1 MVSARGRWASPP
13 WGPPWCLPGV
23 LRATEGRG
31 RRAAPRPG
39 VGVTVVSGGGSRL
52 WRGVL
57 AAASGPGG
65 PGRWR
70 GWPELPTAGAG
81 GGGAGGRDLRA
92 APQGPRVTPTPALD
106 TQAGRSLLGGAPE
119 AAGCR
124 AGQGSGT
131 PVTLCT
137 CHSPGQGQPAQCA
150 LACLE
155 PLWTGLVCPQSLSPS
170 SEVTAPPPQV
180 VVGVSHQVRVSRRC
194 LPGDLCTQRR
204 ARQALS

>member
-1 MVSARGRWASPP
+1 MGLQWCQEEGAGYGVGSWLLPLGLGALGTGEGGLSCPLRGR
-13 WGPPWCLPGV
+13 
-23 LRATEGRG
+23 
-31 RRAAPRPG
+31 
-39 VGVTVVSGGGSRL
+39 
-52 WRGVL
+52 
-57 AAASGPGG
+57 
-65 PGRWR
+65 
-70 GWPELPTAGAG
+70 G
-81 GGGAGGRDLRA
+81 GGGGGGRDLRA

-124 AGQGSGT
+124 SGQGSGT

-155 PLWTGLVCPQSLSPS
+155 LLWTGLVCPQSLSPS
-170 SEVTAPPPQV
+170 SEVTTPPPQV

-194 LPGDLCTQRR
+194 LPGDVCTQRR